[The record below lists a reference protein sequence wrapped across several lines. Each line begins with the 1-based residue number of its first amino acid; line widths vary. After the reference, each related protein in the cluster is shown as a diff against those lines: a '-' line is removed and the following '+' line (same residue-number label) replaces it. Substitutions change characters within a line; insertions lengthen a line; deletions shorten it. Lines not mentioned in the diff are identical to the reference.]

1 MTALENKRKQLL
13 YKSTH
18 RGTKE
23 NDILLGR
30 FAEKTLQNM
39 GQDELSLYEEFLN
52 IQDQILFEWI
62 TGQVEPEFKYK
73 DLVNVI
79 NKV

>member
-39 GQDELSLYEEFLN
+39 GPDELSLYEEFLN